1 MLYDSLSKEQE
12 DVMIEELTTD
22 GEQTQLIV
30 LNDDYNTFDWVIE
43 CFMEVLNHT
52 NEQSEQLAWIV
63 HTKGRASVKLGT
75 LEELK
80 PYKDALTDRGLN
92 AIIEHV
98 NQRWVEAKV
107 GIAAIQHLIGCAGNR
122 Q

>member
-52 NEQSEQLAWIV
+52 SEQSEQLASIV

-92 AIIEHV
+92 AIIEHEKV
-98 NQRWVEAKV
+98 NR
-107 GIAAIQHLIGCAGNR
+107 
-122 Q
+122 

>member
-1 MLYDSLSKEQE
+1 MMYDSLSKEQE
-12 DVMIEELTTD
+12 DILVEELTTD

-52 NEQSEQLAWIV
+52 SEQSEQLAWIV

-92 AIIEHV
+92 AIIEHEKV
-98 NQRWVEAKV
+98 NR
-107 GIAAIQHLIGCAGNR
+107 
-122 Q
+122 

>member
-1 MLYDSLSKEQE
+1 MYNSLSKEQE
-12 DVMIEELTTD
+12 NILVEELTTD

-52 NEQSEQLAWIV
+52 SEQSEQLAWIV

-92 AIIEHV
+92 AIIEHEKV
-98 NQRWVEAKV
+98 NR
-107 GIAAIQHLIGCAGNR
+107 
-122 Q
+122 

>member
-1 MLYDSLSKEQE
+1 MLYDSQSDEQE
-12 DVMIEELTTD
+12 DVIVEDLTTN

-43 CFMEVLNHT
+43 CFMEILNHS

-75 LEELK
+75 FEVLK
-80 PYKDALTDRGLN
+80 PLKDALVDRGLS
-92 AIIEHV
+92 AIIEHETV
-98 NQRWVEAKV
+98 NR
-107 GIAAIQHLIGCAGNR
+107 
-122 Q
+122 

>member
-12 DVMIEELTTD
+12 DVIVEELTTD

-75 LEELK
+75 LQELK

-92 AIIEHV
+92 AIIEHEKV
-98 NQRWVEAKV
+98 NR
-107 GIAAIQHLIGCAGNR
+107 
-122 Q
+122 

>member
-12 DVMIEELTTD
+12 DVIVEELTTD

-52 NEQSEQLAWIV
+52 SEQSEQLAWIV

-92 AIIEHV
+92 AIIEHEKV
-98 NQRWVEAKV
+98 NR
-107 GIAAIQHLIGCAGNR
+107 
-122 Q
+122 

>member
-63 HTKGRASVKLGT
+63 HTKGRASVKLGN

-92 AIIEHV
+92 AIIEHEKV
-98 NQRWVEAKV
+98 NR
-107 GIAAIQHLIGCAGNR
+107 
-122 Q
+122 

>member
-52 NEQSEQLAWIV
+52 SEQSEQLAWIV

-80 PYKDALTDRGLN
+80 PYKDAHTDRGLN
-92 AIIEHV
+92 AIIEHEKV
-98 NQRWVEAKV
+98 NR
-107 GIAAIQHLIGCAGNR
+107 
-122 Q
+122 

>member
-1 MLYDSLSKEQE
+1 
-12 DVMIEELTTD
+12 MIEELTTD

-92 AIIEHV
+92 AIIEHEKV
-98 NQRWVEAKV
+98 NR
-107 GIAAIQHLIGCAGNR
+107 
-122 Q
+122 

>member
-80 PYKDALTDRGLN
+80 P
-92 AIIEHV
+92 
-98 NQRWVEAKV
+98 
-107 GIAAIQHLIGCAGNR
+107 
-122 Q
+122 